1 MKASSIAGKD
11 TKPRIYYA
19 ENKQIGIINYDV
31 DNQYPQRMEL
41 LKASSGTTTRCV
53 NTYSRFLVGQ
63 GFKDASF
70 WKAKINRHGGTIDGM
85 LRKHTKDF
93 ALTPGI
99 AIHINYNILLEPVG
113 WSYIPFSF
121 IRLCSQEK
129 FAGKVAVYND
139 WSCKKKTR
147 IKIEDIDFIDVFV
160 KDKRV
165 IQKQIDAAG
174 GFGNWKGH
182 IYWVS
187 ADENEY
193 PLSKIDPVIEDV
205 QSDAETKYFR
215 LRSLTTNFMPSHLLI
230 TDPAESDDSRDEFH
244 EELENFQGA
253 KDSHKIFHVEKTPE
267 QTVELQKFD
276 VQDTDKMFEI
286 TNRTIKDS
294 IIEVFGIP
302 SILLNV
308 RVPGELGNDSKK
320 LKEATDFFNGL
331 TDDDRK
337 FISEAYKH
345 VFEGTGLNPSEDY
358 DILPLSTPVTA
369 DNIPKEFLPDLDKNE
384 RRGLVSFP
392 AEANPQSTQAILA
405 TVIGVGGVTAFQ
417 TILTDPTLSVD
428 QKKASLKLLFNLT
441 NDQVSSLFPIGLTNI
456 TVLPKG
462 KGIGNV

>member
-1 MKASSIAGKD
+1 MKASSIIGED
-11 TKPRIYYA
+11 TKPRVDYS
-19 ENKQIGIINYDV
+19 ENKKFGIINYDV
-31 DNQYPQRMEL
+31 DNLYPQRMEL
-41 LKASSGTTTRCV
+41 LKAASGTTTRCV

-63 GFKDASF
+63 GFKDAAF
-70 WKAKINRHGGTIDGM
+70 WKTKINRQGGTVDGM
-85 LRKHTKDF
+85 LRKHAKDY

-99 AIHINYNILLEPVG
+99 AIHINYNILLEPIEWTYV
-113 WSYIPFSF
+113 PFSF
-121 IRLCSQEK
+121 IRLCSTEK

-139 WSCKKKTR
+139 WNLRKRKT
-147 IKIEDIDFIDVFV
+147 IKFEDIDYIDQYV

-165 IQKQIDAAG
+165 IQEQIDAAG
-174 GFGNWKGH
+174 GFDKWNGH

-187 ADENEY
+187 SDENEY

-205 QSDAETKYFR
+205 QADAETKYFR

-230 TDPAESDDSRDEFH
+230 TDPAESEESEDEFH
-244 EELENFQGA
+244 DELSEFQGA
-253 KDSHKIFHVEKTPE
+253 KNSNKIFHVQKTPE
-267 QTVELQKFD
+267 QTVELKKFD

-337 FISEAYKH
+337 FISEKYKYI
-345 VFEGTGLNPSEDY
+345 FEGTGLNGTGDY

-369 DNIPKEFLPDLDKNE
+369 DNIPKEFLTDLTKNE
-384 RRGLVSFP
+384 RRGLLNF
-392 AEANPQSTQAILA
+392 ATEADEQSSKPVLA
-405 TVIGVGGVTAFQ
+405 VTLGVGGTQ
-417 TILTDPTLSVD
+417 TLKDILLDATLTPF
-428 QKKASLKLLFNLT
+428 QKKGALKLLFNLT
-441 NDQVSSLFPIGLTNI
+441 DIEIATLFNPAE
-456 TVLPKG
+456 
-462 KGIGNV
+462 GNV